1 MANIVTIGSARYLV
15 DVGYGVDGP
24 SYPLPLQSGEIFT
37 GLPGQQLRLEKGR
50 LPQHTDPD
58 QAVWIYSQ
66 RREPEEWQ
74 EIYHFPDVEMF
85 SEDFEVL
92 NHYAVTKSLWSQV
105 VVAQRFTLD
114 AAVVSRS
121 TKLSGTI
128 LLIRNQL
135 KSRMGQDQ
143 ELVRTI
149 ETEEER
155 MLILKEDFAITLTD
169 DECGAIK
176 GFMSELK

>member
-1 MANIVTIGSARYLV
+1 MANIVTIGSSRYLV

-24 SYPLPLQSGEIFT
+24 SCPLPLQSGDICT
-37 GLPGQQLRLEKGR
+37 GLPGQQLKLEKKN
-50 LPQHTDPD
+50 LAQHTDPD
-58 QAVWIYSQ
+58 QAVWVYSQ
-66 RREPEEWQ
+66 RREPNDWQ

-92 NHYAVTKSLWSQV
+92 NHYAITKSLWSQV

-121 TKLSGTI
+121 TKSSGTI
-128 LLIRNQL
+128 ILIRNQL

-143 ELVRTI
+143 EIVRTI

-155 MLILKEDFAITLTD
+155 ISILKEDFAITLTD
-169 DECGAIK
+169 DECGGIK
-176 GFMSELK
+176 GFVSELK

>member
-1 MANIVTIGSARYLV
+1 MANIVTIRSSRYLV

-24 SYPLPLQSGEIFT
+24 SCPLPLQSGEMYT
-37 GLPGQQLRLEKGR
+37 GLPGQQLRLEKRR

-58 QAVWIYSQ
+58 QAVWVYSQ
-66 RREPEEWQ
+66 RREPQEWQ

-92 NHYAVTKSLWSQV
+92 NHYAMTKSLWSQV
-105 VVAQRFTLD
+105 VVAQRFTWD
-114 AAVVSRS
+114 VAIKPPS

-128 LLIRNQL
+128 ILIRNQL

-143 ELVRTI
+143 EIVRTI

-155 MLILKEDFAITLTD
+155 ISILKEDFAITITD
-169 DECGAIK
+169 DECGGIK
-176 GFMSELK
+176 GFVSELK